1 MKSKLLTAAAMV
13 IAIGALTYA
22 QQGATPPAA
31 ASQIPDI
38 SGIWTRLDLSGG
50 GSYGG
55 VSAQFPRAE
64 LLPAAAAKVP
74 KPVAE
79 EDLNGIATT
88 IPVNSAPTGRRTS
101 RRTQPLRSRMA
112 SNPKDGAAWAAPSA
126 PASISIRRRWHSC
139 RAKMRCCCTR
149 DSASGGRHIYLDGR
163 KHPANWI
170 PNPQGHSVGHW
181 ENGTLVVNTIGLT
194 PGMVGFGRG
203 WREPQTEVTEV
214 YKLAPDGKRLTIT
227 YTLERPHDLREAACV
242 QHHVRTRKPTD
253 YILERWCDSSI
264 PHPEMYTSFVPPVQ
278 R

>member
-1 MKSKLLTAAAMV
+1 V
-13 IAIGALTYA
+13 IVIGALTYA

-55 VSAQFPRAE
+55 VSAQFPRAQ

-88 IPVNSAPTGRRTS
+88 IPVNSAPTGKAYLTPDAAVALANGVEPEGRCGVGGAFGTGIDIDS
-101 RRTQPLRSRMA
+101 TAMA
-112 SNPKDGAAWAAPSA
+112 LVQSKDEVLL
-126 PASISIRRRWHSC
+126 
-139 RAKMRCCCTR
+139 TR

-194 PGMVGFGRG
+194 PGVVGFGRG

-227 YTLERPHDLREAACV
+227 YTWNDPTIYVKPHVYSITFERG
-242 QHHVRTRKPTD
+242 KPTD

-264 PHPEMYTSFVPPVQ
+264 PHPETYTSIVPPVQ